1 MKTLSPLVISSFK
14 LALSKMTGHTRRLFA
29 AELAKS
35 YFNSSPRKTERT
47 LGVSRDMVELGLH
60 ELRTNIRCL
69 ENFSQR
75 GNKKKNLD
83 SQI

>member
-14 LALSKMTGHTRRLFA
+14 LALNKMTGHTRRLFA
-29 AELAKS
+29 AELAKT
-35 YFNSSPRKTERT
+35 YFNSSPRKTERI
-47 LGVSRDMVELGLH
+47 LGVSRDMVDLGLH
-60 ELRTNIRCL
+60 ELRTDFRCV

-75 GNKKKNLD
+75 GRKKKNLD